1 MKSGKRIL
9 AVVPARGGSKGIKLK
24 NLSQVNG
31 KSLIEWVADCIRG
44 LDFID
49 KCVVSTD
56 HEGIVTESRRVG
68 IDVPFIRPEHL
79 SGDRVADVDVLIHAL
94 YQMED
99 QNRCIYDVILM
110 LQPTS
115 PMRKHSHLIDVLD
128 KLIGENFDSVLT
140 VSRTDLWAH
149 PLKQLLLDN
158 GRISYYAEEGKN
170 VVARQQLK
178 PTYHRN
184 GIAYAISRKCLT
196 DQKTTI
202 GENCGAVIID
212 EEVVNIDSLDDL
224 CRANELFKKRSG

>member
-1 MKSGKRIL
+1 MKCGKRIL

-24 NLSQVNG
+24 NLSKVYG
-31 KSLIEWVADCIRG
+31 KSLIEWVADCIRS
-44 LDFID
+44 LEIID
-49 KCVVSTD
+49 KCIVSTD
-56 HEGIVTESRRVG
+56 HEGIANESRKVG

-79 SGDRVADVDVLIHAL
+79 SGDRVADVDVLTHAL

-115 PMRKHSHLIDVLD
+115 PMRKDSHLKDVLA

-140 VSRTDLWAH
+140 LSKTDLWAH

-170 VVARQQLK
+170 IVARQQLK

-184 GIAYAISRKCLT
+184 GIAYAITRKCLT
-196 DQKTTI
+196 EQQTTI

-224 CRANELFKKRSG
+224 CRANELIKKRSG